1 MRHSERLLKE
11 LDEEIARRRSTIE
24 RLAGSID
31 AIGEF
36 LSIAHRAGVNLRLID
51 PLGGD
56 LQLSTLN
63 HATALHFLNAHG
75 IAPKLLAST
84 HRHLHYSLAL
94 PGVARAVFFVVPTHI
109 ARAEG
114 WEQPQRREVVA

>member
-56 LQLSTLN
+56 LQLSALN
-63 HATALHFLNAHG
+63 HAAALRFLNAHG
-75 IAPKLLAST
+75 IKPKLHGST
-84 HRHLHYSLAL
+84 QSNLHYMLA
-94 PGVARAVFFVVPTHI
+94 PM
-109 ARAEG
+109 
-114 WEQPQRREVVA
+114 